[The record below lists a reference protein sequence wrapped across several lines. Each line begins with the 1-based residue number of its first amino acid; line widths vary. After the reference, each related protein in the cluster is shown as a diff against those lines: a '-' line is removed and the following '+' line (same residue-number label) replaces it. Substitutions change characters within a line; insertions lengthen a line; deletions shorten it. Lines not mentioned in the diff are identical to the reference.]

1 MADPV
6 LVLKRFREEGCS
18 VRLLHPQRCVQ
29 HDLSLA
35 SKWCCE
41 GGVLCAPAAPQWCV
55 QHDLSLASKW
65 CCEGGVLGA
74 PAALPVVRAALQAIG
89 RPCCNAWPGDWAHVP
104 VALTY

>member
-29 HDLSLA
+29 HVQFLV

-41 GGVLCAPAAPQWCV
+41 GVLDAPAAPSGASSTHKPLNDHADVLGWG
-55 QHDLSLASKW
+55 LAS
-65 CCEGGVLGA
+65 CTGCFDIPTILNRCQ
-74 PAALPVVRAALQAIG
+74 PI
-89 RPCCNAWPGDWAHVP
+89 
-104 VALTY
+104 